1 MKITHEILK
10 TLLGDAEK
18 QLRNA
23 EDVAVQWSGRV
34 IALRALIDIEQAP
47 EQEGVAK

>member
-1 MKITHEILK
+1 MKITAE
-10 TLLGDAEK
+10 TLSKLLADAQA

-47 EQEGVAK
+47 EPEEPAK